1 MNIQLGYDKEFD
13 DLLEDLKS
21 KYPKELF
28 DLEGVGKQLD
38 MARFSKEF
46 FSKPADST
54 VTADNSVDANAN
66 TYDMSVIS
74 YDSELIKPFQ
84 RLNSLY
90 MLWKYSRTYY
100 GTEFANK
107 IVESQL
113 TGDFYINDFHHFFL
127 KPYCFNY
134 STYDT
139 ALNGLPYL
147 KQLKCVAPKHLLTF
161 KQQMEQFTV
170 YASNSQS
177 GASGQADFLVIL
189 SYYVKKLF
197 DNNGDMHFK
206 LENSED
212 NLWEYVKDI
221 LSTYIY
227 TINQPFRSN
236 QSPFTNIS
244 VYDHYFLTD
253 LCKDIYFMDG
263 LNPDI
268 NIIKRLQEIFLDIIN
283 EELER
288 TPITYPVITA
298 CFSIDKNKNI
308 KDKNFLNM
316 IAKKNLKW
324 GFINIYNGDTSVLS
338 SCCRL
343 RSSTNNEYF
352 NSFGAG
358 STKIGSLGVVTLNLP
373 RAAIKAKKDKN
384 KFIEIVKEL
393 TEIACKINNVKRHI
407 LKKRIENGNLPLYT
421 HGYMDLNK
429 QYSTTGVNG
438 LNEALYFLGEDILT
452 ESGQKLQMDIISAIN
467 EVNDKMAK
475 AYNAPTNAEQTPS
488 ENSAVILAKKDK
500 LLKYQ
505 NEIDL
510 YSNQFIPLTTNADM
524 LDRIYLQGMFDE
536 QFSGG
541 AICHINVENRIND
554 VEKMKNLIKSAI
566 KQGVIYFAI
575 NYNLQQCE
583 DGHMSVGKKDKCVI
597 CNKNI
602 VNSFTRVV
610 GFLTNTKN
618 WNKVR
623 REKDYPY
630 RQWYG
635 GI

>member
-100 GTEFANK
+100 GTEFANR
-107 IVESQL
+107 IVEGQL
-113 TGDFYINDFHHFFL
+113 AGNFYVNDFHHFFL

-263 LNPDI
+263 SNPDI

-452 ESGQKLQMDIISAIN
+452 ESGQKLQMDIINAIN

-524 LDRIYLQGMFDE
+524 LDRIYLQGMFDK

-583 DGHMSVGKKDKCVI
+583 DGHMSVGKKDKCAI

-623 REKDYPY
+623 REKDYPH